1 MLIRP
6 KQIVLPMLLT
16 IPTCVIAADAP
27 AVFGQ
32 ILGTIMNGASQ
43 QSQQQQPAPERR
55 STQQV
60 TPSSPKPAARTV
72 VAPPLKNAY
81 NSKTVVQRI
90 QIQTNLKQAG
100 HYNSTL
106 DGLWGENTQKAIES
120 YANATQTTDLLAS
133 FAGANTL
140 LANILREQSGA
151 QASGHSSGQAS
162 GQSTPPSTGPV
173 VAVAAVTGTPAT
185 TSQSAS
191 NERDELKARYN
202 AMRDQLA
209 LLQEVLKHQ
218 QSQAQSPA
226 SGAKISALQAKIGV
240 YVTQTDAMSNQYES
254 RYSTP
259 IRPTNAN
266 LGITAA
272 KAAEIFPKI
281 PYYIPG
287 TEETGEMLVVPTVTD
302 TGELKY
308 DFSFL
313 DPGAEFGTVRESIML
328 APKDIEL
335 AIDGFDKVSEW
346 SDKAHEQGIRRR
358 FDKRATCFPV
368 ENCKEKKTGISS
380 TEVDF
385 LIYEDGSTAARV
397 QRNKG
402 TFSSGYNFSIES
414 SLLLASYLEYMRD
427 IGQKEFSVGSM
438 TESDMHDMFK

>member
-1 MLIRP
+1 MHHSKLIAITLVFSMP
-6 KQIVLPMLLT
+6 AYV
-16 IPTCVIAADAP
+16 VAADPP
-27 AVFGQ
+27 AIFGQ
-32 ILGTIMNGASQ
+32 ILGTIINGAGQ
-43 QSQQQQPAPERR
+43 QPQQQQQPASQGRTSQQSSQP
-55 STQQV
+55 STK
-60 TPSSPKPAARTV
+60 SSQRA
-72 VAPPLKNAY
+72 VAQPPLKNAY
-81 NSKTVVQRI
+81 NSKSAVQKI
-90 QIQTNLKQAG
+90 QIQTYLKQEG
-100 HYNSTL
+100 HYNSTI
-106 DGLWGENTQKAIES
+106 DGLWGDNTKKGIEN
-120 YANATQTTDLLAS
+120 YAASTKTTELLDS
-133 FAGANTL
+133 FAGANTV
-140 LANILREQSGA
+140 LANILRDQAAGQTTSSS
-151 QASGHSSGQAS
+151 QASSQSAPAS
-162 GQSTPPSTGPV
+162 TAKV
-173 VAVAAVTGTPAT
+173 VAVAASAT
-185 TSQSAS
+185 TAVAAS
-191 NERDELKARYN
+191 DASGSDRDEMKARYN
-202 AMRDQLA
+202 AMREQLA

-218 QSQAQSPA
+218 QSQTQSPA
-226 SGAKISALQAKIGV
+226 SGAKISALQARIGV
-240 YVTQTDAMSNQYES
+240 YVTQTDTLSDQYQT

-287 TEETGEMLVVPTVTD
+287 TEEVGEMLVVPTVTD

-328 APKDIEL
+328 APQDINL
-335 AIDGFDKVSEW
+335 AIEGFDKVSEW
-346 SDKAHEQGIRRR
+346 SDKAQEQGIRRQ
-358 FDKRATCFPV
+358 FEKRAACFPV

-385 LIYEDGSTAARV
+385 LIYEDGSTASRV

-427 IGQKEFSVGSM
+427 IGQKEFAVGSM